1 MTTRA
6 SSFQKEGSLSLVQ
19 LISSNQNEFNF
30 ISGSDAI
37 KKNFIEVKE
46 VNDSGS
52 VNNLFVIN
60 NSEHFV
66 FFMDGDILSG
76 AKQNRVLNTSVLL
89 MPQTKTT
96 IPVSCVEQGRW
107 RFKSDKFDSTDYIA
121 PTFLRSKKASFIKES
136 LKKRNDYTSNQ
147 SEVWRD
153 VNEYSSNLNVRSSTS
168 NLSDVYDEK
177 KKDFESFIKDFKLDE
192 NANGIAFFI
201 NNKLL
206 NIDLFGRKDIFS
218 EYFFKLLKGVAIEA
232 YSLKASENT
241 ITEAEAS
248 FKALSFLDKFEELEF
263 ETHKAVGCG
272 EEKRFETKE
281 LTGFE
286 LNYNNNLIHLTA
298 LNIENADRN
307 YTKNRNRIF

>member
-1 MTTRA
+1 MIVKA
-6 SSFQKEGSLSLVQ
+6 SSFQKADSLSLVQ
-19 LISSNQNEFNF
+19 LISSNQNEFDY

-60 NSEHFV
+60 HSEYFV

-107 RFKSDKFDSTDYIA
+107 RYKSDKFDSTDYIA
-121 PTFLRSKKASFIKES
+121 PTYLRSKKASFIKES
-136 LKKRNDYTSNQ
+136 LKNRNDYTSDQ
-147 SEVWRD
+147 SEVWND
-153 VNEYSSNLNVRSSTS
+153 VRSYSNDLNVRSSTS
-168 NLSDVYDEK
+168 NLSDVYDKK

-206 NIDLFGRKDIFS
+206 NIDLFGRKDIYS
-218 EYFFKLLKGVAIEA
+218 EYFSKLLKGVAMEA
-232 YSLKASENT
+232 YRLNQTGNTLKED
-241 ITEAEAS
+241 EAVY
-248 FKALSFLDKFEELEF
+248 KTLSFLDKFETLEF

-286 LNYNNNLIHLTA
+286 LQYNNILIHLTA
-298 LNIENADRN
+298 LNIQDAN
-307 YTKNRNRIF
+307 KK